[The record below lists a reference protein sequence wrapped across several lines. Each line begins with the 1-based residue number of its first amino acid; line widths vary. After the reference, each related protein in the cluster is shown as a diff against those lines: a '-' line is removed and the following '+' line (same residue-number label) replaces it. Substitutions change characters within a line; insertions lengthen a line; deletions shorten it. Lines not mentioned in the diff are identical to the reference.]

1 MAKLN
6 YSTLNV
12 TVSEVIK
19 NADTPRTL
27 VDEQLIATLEE
38 VIATVLGDSVL
49 IEIEVKEN
57 E

>member
-19 NADTPRTL
+19 NSDTPRTL

>member
-19 NADTPRTL
+19 NTDTPRTL